1 LRIPPPRQ
9 LELICNP
16 TDGPGPNADVW
27 VGLPEATRE
36 AYLSLLKRLTDTGLA
51 GSAVELIE
59 LDATVNDEKFA
70 DAMVDRL
77 HAAVAQHEG
86 V

>member
-1 LRIPPPRQ
+1 VRGLRIPPPRQ

-36 AYLSLLKRLTDTGLA
+36 ALLVLLARLIARGALDEGATG
-51 GSAVELIE
+51 
-59 LDATVNDEKFA
+59 
-70 DAMVDRL
+70 
-77 HAAVAQHEG
+77 
-86 V
+86 